1 MRISRIDTD
10 DPSGKKRRHFEI
22 SIDSPISLLN
32 CRATQANLALP
43 SYTDG
48 STGFSQQHVCGC
60 PNSATVATPPAL
72 PALESS
78 GNGILGGNENTLPDL
93 ARPPQAHLSTNA
105 ASGVQ
110 RPIHLIRAPS
120 FNPPPFDA
128 EDAPPP
134 MVTPPPLYDNVVGTP
149 SHDGLADY
157 FDR

>member
-1 MRISRIDTD
+1 M
-10 DPSGKKRRHFEI
+10 SGLDNQNN
-22 SIDSPISLLN
+22 SN
-32 CRATQANLALP
+32 GN
-43 SYTDG
+43 G
-48 STGFSQQHVCGC
+48 GFSG
-60 PNSATVATPPAL
+60 S
-72 PALESS
+72 
-78 GNGILGGNENTLPDL
+78 ENALPDL

-128 EDAPPP
+128 EEAPPP
-134 MVTPPPLYDNVVGTP
+134 MVTPPPLYDHVVGTP

>member
-1 MRISRIDTD
+1 MRISRIDAD
-10 DPSGKKRRHFEI
+10 DPTGKKRRHFEI

-48 STGFSQQHVCGC
+48 NTGLSQQHVCGC
-60 PNSATVATPPAL
+60 PNSAAVATPPAL
-72 PALESS
+72 LAVESS
-78 GNGILGGNENTLPDL
+78 SNGVFVGNENALPDL

-110 RPIHLIRAPS
+110 RPIHLLRAPS

-134 MVTPPPLYDNVVGTP
+134 MVTPPPLYDQVVGTP